1 MESADDG
8 ASNGYKPRVLS
19 KITHI
24 PGKEGSDGEEIIQD
38 DYFSF
43 GHLEESDGEDDKTS
57 ESGDEEFEE
66 SKESKKELD
75 ESEEN
80 LAENEE
86 ESVTD
91 AAAQAAAPV
100 DGQRKHL
107 KRKCPS
113 QYDTR

>member
-24 PGKEGSDGEEIIQD
+24 SGEEGSDGEEIIQD
-38 DYFSF
+38 DDFLF
-43 GHLEESDGEDDKTS
+43 CHLEESDGEDDETS
-57 ESGDEEFEE
+57 ESGDEEFE
-66 SKESKKELD
+66 ESKKELD

-86 ESVTD
+86 ENVTD
-91 AAAQAAAPV
+91 ATAQAAAPV
-100 DGQRKHL
+100 DGQRKRL